1 MTPGRAATS
10 APSLACP
17 ACGKPGIWDPTRQA
31 LACPS
36 CGTAIDAGP
45 AATGP
50 VPAFAFLPLLRDRPN
65 SGPDWQPGATRVRC
79 GTCGATMEYPAYLA
93 GRDCEACGSPALV
106 PCDATGAPV
115 HPSAV
120 VPFAITEADARERLD
135 AWLRGQRALGSRR
148 RATVDRLRAVYVP
161 CWSFSA
167 KVRIPWRAEERR
179 TDKDGNTE
187 QRAID
192 GVEELAF
199 DDEIV
204 VAAAS
209 VPAELLRQ
217 IAPAPASDLVP
228 YDPRYFAG
236 YEVEVYAVNLW
247 DAWDTADAR
256 FQKETDRTVRAA
268 AGSGA
273 IGLETWPEWSGHAC
287 RQVLVPVYV
296 VDDRLG
302 DVAWTAVVNGR
313 TGQTAGTGP
322 PDWMLRA
329 MAILAAVALVA
340 AAALLVFR
348 AIRWLFVA

>member
-1 MTPGRAATS
+1 MTPSGAATA

-17 ACGKPGIWDPTRQA
+17 ACGKPGTWDPARQA

-36 CGTAIDAGP
+36 CGTAIDAGQ
-45 AATGP
+45 ASTGP
-50 VPAFAFLPLLRDRPN
+50 VPAFAFLPLLRDRPD
-65 SGPDWQPGATRVRC
+65 SGRDWRPGATRVRC

-93 GRDCEACGSPALV
+93 GRNCEACGSPALV

-120 VPFAITEADARERLD
+120 VPFAITEADAREHLD
-135 AWLRGQRALGSRR
+135 AWLRARRPLGSRR
-148 RATVDRLRAVYVP
+148 RATVDRVRAVYVP

-167 KVRIPWRAEERR
+167 SVRVPWRAEERR

-199 DDEIV
+199 DDEFV

-209 VPAELLRQ
+209 VPAKLLRR

-228 YDPRYFAG
+228 FDPRYVAG

-247 DAWDTADAR
+247 DAWDAADAR
-256 FQKETDRTVRAA
+256 FQKDTDRTVRAS

-273 IGLETWPEWSGHAC
+273 IGLETWPEWSGHSC

-296 VDDRLG
+296 VDYRFG
-302 DVAWTAVVNGR
+302 DVACTAVVNGR
-313 TGQTAGTGP
+313 TGQVDGTSP
-322 PDWMLRA
+322 PDWMIRA
-329 MAILAAVALVA
+329 LAFLGAVALLA
-340 AAALLVFR
+340 AAALLVLR
-348 AIRWLFVA
+348 AIRWLWAA

>member
-65 SGPDWQPGATRVRC
+65 SGRDWQPGATRVRC

-217 IAPAPASDLVP
+217 IAPAPASDQVP
-228 YDPRYFAG
+228 YDSRYFAG

-296 VDDRLG
+296 VDYRLG
-302 DVAWTAVVNGR
+302 DIAWTAVVNGR

-329 MAILAAVALVA
+329 MAILAAVALLA

-348 AIRWLFVA
+348 AIRWLFAA